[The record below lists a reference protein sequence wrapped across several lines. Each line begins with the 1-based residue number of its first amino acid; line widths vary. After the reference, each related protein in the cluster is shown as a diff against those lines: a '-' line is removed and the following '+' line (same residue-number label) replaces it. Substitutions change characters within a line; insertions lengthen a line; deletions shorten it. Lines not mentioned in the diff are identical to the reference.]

1 MATLT
6 WAVGASFA
14 VHTNFRSHMGALLT
28 KGRGAIMEAFS
39 MKEKIN
45 TKSSIEAELV
55 GVDDSLNTLV
65 WVKQWI

>member
-39 MKEKIN
+39 MKEK
-45 TKSSIEAELV
+45 SIPKV
-55 GVDDSLNTLV
+55 P
-65 WVKQWI
+65 

>member
-1 MATLT
+1 
-6 WAVGASFA
+6 
-14 VHTNFRSHMGALLT
+14 
-28 KGRGAIMEAFS
+28 MEAFS